1 MLASSNLGAGGEW
14 QQMHRSFS
22 RDGECSEERGRYIG
36 YLGMVAVVCRQWL
49 CTLRF
54 ATLPNRFKPVSIS
67 PWLRGPMLHVVLSP
81 GVIFKQIHSS
91 FASSVDQQWIR
102 RPILVRPVPGDLSP
116 EYRRS
121 QDYSISL
128 LISRLNSIKCLG

>member
-1 MLASSNLGAGGEW
+1 MLASPDLGAGGEW

-36 YLGMVAVVCRQWL
+36 MVSVACRQWL
-49 CTLRF
+49 CTLKTHNL
-54 ATLPNRFKPVSIS
+54 AEQIKICIGIPVA
-67 PWLRGPMLHVVLSP
+67 RGPMLYVVLSLDA
-81 GVIFKQIHSS
+81 ILKQIHSS
-91 FASSVDQQWIR
+91 FASFVDQQWIR
-102 RPILVRPVPGDLSP
+102 RPILARPVPGDLSS

-128 LISRLNSIKCLG
+128 LSRLNSIKCLG